1 MKCMMIGDIFG
12 RPGRRAMRECLAGLV
27 KKHEVDFVVANA
39 ENSAGGFG
47 LTEAIASEL
56 FGYGVDVL
64 TGGNHSWDKRQGYDL
79 LDNNERVL
87 RPHNY
92 PSSNPGSG
100 VALVECDGISIAVLN
115 LQGRVFMPLTHC
127 PFVTADRLIESVKD
141 EADVILL
148 DFHGEATSEKLAMGW
163 HLDGRVAAVVGTH
176 THVPTADTRVFP
188 KGTAYVSDLG
198 MTGPHHSIIGV
209 KVEQSLFRF
218 IHGRGDSRFEPASG
232 DVRLQGVVI
241 DVDESNGSA
250 RDIWRIEARL
260 DS

>member
-12 RPGRRAMRECLAGLV
+12 RPGRRAMRECLSGLV
-27 KKHEVDFVVANA
+27 KEHGVDFVVANA
-39 ENSAGGFG
+39 ENSAAGFG
-47 LTEAIASEL
+47 LTEDIANEL

-64 TGGNHSWDKRQGYDL
+64 TGGNHSWDKRQGHDL
-79 LDNNERVL
+79 LDENERVL

-100 VALVECDGISIAVLN
+100 VAVVDCDGVSIAVLN

-127 PFVTADRLIESVKD
+127 PFVTVDRLLESVQD
-141 EADVILL
+141 EVDVILV

-163 HLDGRVAAVVGTH
+163 HLDGRVAALVGTH

-188 KGTAYVSDLG
+188 KGTAYVTDLG

-209 KVEQSLFRF
+209 KVEQSLHRF
-218 IHGRGDSRFEPASG
+218 IHGRSDSRFEPASG

-241 DVDESNGSA
+241 DIDESSGIA
-250 RDIWRIEARL
+250 RDIWRIEACL
-260 DS
+260 KT